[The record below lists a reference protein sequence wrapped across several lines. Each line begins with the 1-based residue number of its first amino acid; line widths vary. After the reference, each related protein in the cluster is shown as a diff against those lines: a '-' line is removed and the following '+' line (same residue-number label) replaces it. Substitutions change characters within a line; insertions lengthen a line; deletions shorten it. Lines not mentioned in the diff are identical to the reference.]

1 MAGWGAVVPDVPD
14 ETKSVPAYLQRQVN
28 VPVYNA
34 GIGGNTTTDA
44 LFRLTRDV
52 ILKRPSV
59 VLVELGGNDILN
71 RYDIETTFLN
81 FQIILQNLADTGAK
95 LYLVK
100 FYNYGMMETLLSL
113 VGAPGMYTRRITAQY
128 DEMYANLARL
138 YNVELIDSLWNGA
151 WGVYMSDDIHA
162 NARGYE
168 IMADNIFRAMRPFL
182 ESKGMIRYTR

>member
-1 MAGWGAVVPDVPD
+1 IND
-14 ETKSVPAYLQRQVN
+14 
-28 VPVYNA
+28 PVYNA

-81 FQIILQNLADTGAK
+81 LQIILQNLADTGAK

-113 VGAPGMYTRRITAQY
+113 VGAPGMYTRRITTQY
-128 DEMYANLARL
+128 DEMYANLAQL
-138 YNVELIDSLWNGA
+138 YNADLIDGFWNGA

-168 IMADNIFRAMRPFL
+168 LMAGNIFRAMQPYL
-182 ESKGMIRYTR
+182 EAKGMIRYTR